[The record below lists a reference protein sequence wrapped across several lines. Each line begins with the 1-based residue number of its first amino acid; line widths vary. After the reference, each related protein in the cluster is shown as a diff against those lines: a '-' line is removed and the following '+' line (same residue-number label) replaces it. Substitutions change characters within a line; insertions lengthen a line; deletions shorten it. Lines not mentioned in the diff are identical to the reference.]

1 MSLTNAT
8 PLEVAQSARLGS
20 RKLAVLST
28 EERNAAL
35 TAIHDALSI
44 GKEEVLAANAK
55 DLEAANAAAAGGTLS
70 ASLVKR
76 LDLGKPGKYE
86 DMLQG
91 ILDVRDL
98 EDPINKTTA
107 RTLLDDDLTLSR
119 ITCPIG
125 VLLIIFEAR
134 PEVIANISALAL
146 KSGNAAILKGGRE
159 SSQSFAAIASIIS
172 KALSSTAVPAN
183 CLQLVQ
189 THDVIADLLK
199 QDQYIDLCIPRGGNK
214 LVRYVKDNTTIPVLG
229 HADGICATYLCA
241 DYPAEKA
248 VKIVV
253 DAKASYPA
261 GCNALEQLLV
271 EEAAL
276 STTLPVVAE
285 ALLKKGVSLRCD
297 HTSLLA
303 LKGKMDSHS
312 AVLVQEDGPQ
322 DYDTEFLDLV
332 LAVKTVANVE
342 EAVAHINAHGSHHTD
357 AILTTSEDTAKTFL
371 AAVDSSSVYWNTS
384 TRMADGQRYG
394 FGTEVGI
401 STNKIHSRGPVGL
414 EGLTIYKW
422 QIVGDA
428 QVSAD
433 YGAGGKAWKHQRLP
447 VVEDAYAAQN
457 EEEREVLRKFR
468 ASKAHPKTD

>member
-8 PLEVAQSARLGS
+8 PLEVAQAARLGS

-28 EERNAAL
+28 QERNDAL
-35 TAIHDALSI
+35 TAIHDALAA
-44 GKEEVLAANAK
+44 GKEEVLAANVK
-55 DLEAANAAAAGGTLS
+55 DLEAANKAAAGGTLS

-76 LDLGKPGKYE
+76 LDLAKPGKYE

-107 RTLLDDDLTLSR
+107 KTLLDDDLVLSR

-134 PEVIANISALAL
+134 PEVIANISALAI

-159 SSQSFAAIASIIS
+159 SSNSFAAIASIIS
-172 KALSSTAVPAN
+172 RALASTAVPSD

-199 QDQYIDLCIPRGGNK
+199 QDTYIDLCIPRGGNK
-214 LVRYVKDNTTIPVLG
+214 LVRYVKDTTTIPVLG
-229 HADGICATYLCA
+229 HADGICITYLCA
-241 DYPAEKA
+241 DYPSEKA
-248 VKIVV
+248 TKIIV
-253 DAKASYPA
+253 DAKTSYPA

-271 EEAAL
+271 ESSAL
-276 STTLPVVAE
+276 STTLPSVAQ
-285 ALLKKGVSLRCD
+285 ALLQKGVSLRCD
-297 HTSLLA
+297 EQSLSA
-303 LKGKMDSHS
+303 LKTTLDAHS
-312 AVLVQEDGPQ
+312 AALLQPAGPED
-322 DYDTEFLDLV
+322 YSTEFLDYV
-332 LAVKTVANVE
+332 LAIKTVSNVD
-342 EAVAHINAHGSHHTD
+342 EAITHINTHSSHHTD
-357 AILTTSEDTAKTFL
+357 AILTLNPSNAQTFL
-371 AAVDSSSVYWNTS
+371 NAVDSSSVYWNTS

-422 QIVGDA
+422 TIVGDA
-428 QVSAD
+428 HVSAE
-433 YGAGGKAWKHQRLP
+433 YGAGGKKWKHEVLS
-447 VVEDAYAAQN
+447 VGGEDVARD
-457 EEEREVLRKFR
+457 EEERELLRRFR
-468 ASKAHPKTD
+468 EGKKGVPVR

>member
-8 PLEVAQSARLGS
+8 PLEVAQAAQLGS

-35 TAIHDALSI
+35 TAIHKALAD
-44 GKEEVLAANAK
+44 GQEEVLAANAK
-55 DLEAANAAAAGGTLS
+55 DLEAANKAAAGGTLS

-91 ILDVRDL
+91 ILDVREL

-107 RTLLDDDLTLSR
+107 KTLLDDNLVLSR

-134 PEVIANISALAL
+134 PEVIANISALAI

-159 SSQSFAAIASIIS
+159 SSHSFAAIANIIS
-172 KALSSTAVPAN
+172 TALSNTAVPAS

-199 QDQYIDLCIPRGGNK
+199 LDTYIDLCIPRGGNK

-229 HADGICATYLCA
+229 HADGICCTYLCA
-241 DYPAEKA
+241 DYPADKA
-248 VKIVV
+248 IKILI
-253 DAKASYPA
+253 DAKTSYPA
-261 GCNALEQLLV
+261 GCNSTEQLLV
-271 EEAAL
+271 DEAAL
-276 STTLPVVAE
+276 TTTLPLVAE
-285 ALLKKGVSLRCD
+285 ALLQKGVSLRCD
-297 HTSLLA
+297 PQSYSA
-303 LKGKMDSHS
+303 LKEKLDPHS
-312 AVLVQEDGPQ
+312 SALIQEATKEDFT
-322 DYDTEFLDLV
+322 TEFLDLI
-332 LAVKTVANVE
+332 LLITTHPSLSSAIT
-342 EAVAHINAHGSHHTD
+342 HINTHSSHHTD
-357 AILTTSEDTAKTFL
+357 AILTLDPSVANTFL
-371 AAVDSSSVYWNTS
+371 SAVDSASVYWNTS

-414 EGLTIYKW
+414 EGLAIYKW
-422 QIVGDA
+422 VLKGEG
-428 QVSAD
+428 QVSAE
-433 YGAGGKAWKHQRLP
+433 YGAGGRKWKHERMA
-447 VVEDAYAAQN
+447 VGDDEFVARDD
-457 EEEREVLRKFR
+457 EEKELLKQHR
-468 ASKAHPKTD
+468 ASRNKQ